1 MLTDLD
7 IFWQKEWDV
16 FEHTEHDRTQYA
28 VYAIILDNQIVD
40 IRKYNKLFIDLFNTY
55 KFVET
60 GFTDEKYTIDVF
72 TEDSVLV
79 ITLELSKDLGALF
92 LSNPTTVL
100 VTGETAYASSD
111 MVYVNG
117 MIIRA

>member
-1 MLTDLD
+1 MEQFILTAETIALNDGNYNIMLMPN
-7 IFWQKEWDV
+7 E
-16 FEHTEHDRTQYA
+16 
-28 VYAIILDNQIVD
+28 AIHNYIH
-40 IRKYNKLFIDLFNTY
+40 TY

-79 ITLELSKDLGALF
+79 NTLELSKDLGALF